1 MRKTQFGSY
10 ADKTTQSDTSVDFEK
25 EVKAKSLET
34 IEGDIEM
41 NGNKVINMAEPVA
54 DSDGATKLYVDAN
67 ASVGGE
73 TYIDTEVSSAQLLDL
88 FNTPVELIPQPI
100 DGSLS
105 YPSKVYIKYIF
116 NTTPYRQAGS
126 VSINVRTSA
135 YTDEVLGETFGS
147 YTFSSGADYQRLTQ
161 IVQVGELDAFS
172 TELYTPSALTEGD
185 GTIKVRVYYSVI
197 ETAF

>member
-1 MRKTQFGSY
+1 MADISSYPQATPKGSDRVLGVQAY
-10 ADKTTQSDTSVDFEK
+10 V
-25 EVKAKSLET
+25 
-34 IEGDIEM
+34 EGDDSTA
-41 NGNKVINMAEPVA
+41 GNPTKTFTINDINNLVPR
-54 DSDGATKLYVDAN
+54 SDGDSL
-67 ASVGGE
+67 
-73 TYIDTEVSSAQLLDL
+73 YIDTEVSSAQLLDL
-88 FNTPVELIPQPI
+88 HNTPVELIPQPI

-135 YTDEVLGETFGS
+135 YTGAVRGQTFDS
-147 YTFSSGADYQRLTQ
+147 YTFSSATDFQRITSMGQ
-161 IVQVGELDAFS
+161 ISEQDAFS

-197 ETAF
+197 PSTF